1 MITLI
6 ENNNVTAELVESI
19 YTPNQAYFD
28 EYTSNMGMA
37 DNTQVLDA
45 LKWKLTEDQGH
56 GIEKVLSILDD
67 GVIVGLIEGL
77 VDGSTIHTSINFS
90 RIPFADFAEQ
100 FHTYLQSINVD
111 KIIAW
116 AKPDTADDIALKNSL
131 NKPELYTVVTSLV
144 STFTEAEDDVI
155 EHSLVTL
162 NVI

>member
-6 ENNNVTAELVESI
+6 ENNNVTGELVESI

-28 EYTSNMGMA
+28 DYTSNMGME
-37 DNTQVLDA
+37 DNSQVLDA

-67 GVIVGLIEGL
+67 GVVVGLIEGL
-77 VDGSTIHTSINFS
+77 IDGSTIHTSINFS
-90 RIPFADFAEQ
+90 RIPFADYAEQ
-100 FHTYLQSINVD
+100 FHTYLQSINVN

-116 AKPDTADDIALKNSL
+116 AKPDTVDDIALKNAL
-131 NKPELYTVVTSLV
+131 NKPELYTVVTSEL
-144 STFTEAEDDVI
+144 STFPISEDNII
-155 EHSLVTL
+155 EHSLITL

>member
-19 YTPNQAYFD
+19 YTPNQTYFD

-67 GVIVGLIEGL
+67 GVIVGLVEGL

-100 FHTYLQSINVD
+100 LHTYLQSINVD

-116 AKPDTADDIALKNSL
+116 AKPDTADDTALKNAL
-131 NKPELYTVVTSLV
+131 NRPELYTVVA
-144 STFTEAEDDVI
+144 STISSFVNDEDAIID
-155 EHSLVTL
+155 HSSITL
-162 NVI
+162 NLI

>member
-28 EYTSNMGMA
+28 DYTSNMGME
-37 DNTQVLDA
+37 DNSQVLDA

-77 VDGSTIHTSINFS
+77 IDGSTIHTSINFS
-90 RIPFADFAEQ
+90 RIPFADYAEQ
-100 FHTYLQSINVD
+100 FQAYLQSVNVN

-116 AKPDTADDIALKNSL
+116 AKPDTPDDIALKNAL
-131 NKPELYTVVTSLV
+131 NKPELYTVVTSEL
-144 STFTEAEDDVI
+144 SAFPISEDNII
-155 EHSLVTL
+155 EHSLITL
-162 NVI
+162 NLI

>member
-19 YTPNQAYFD
+19 YIPNQAYFD

-100 FHTYLQSINVD
+100 FHTYLQSINVN
-111 KIIAW
+111 KMIAW

-162 NVI
+162 NLL

>member
-28 EYTSNMGMA
+28 EYTSNMGME

-77 VDGSTIHTSINFS
+77 IDGSTIHTSINFS
-90 RIPFADFAEQ
+90 RIPFADYAEQ
-100 FHTYLQSINVD
+100 FHTYIQSINVN

-116 AKPDTADDIALKNSL
+116 AKPDTVDDIALKNAL
-131 NKPELYTVVTSLV
+131 NKPDLYAVESSII
-144 STFTEAEDDVI
+144 STFPRSEDDI
-155 EHSLVTL
+155 INHSLITL

>member
-6 ENNNVTAELVESI
+6 ENNNVTGELVESI

-28 EYTSNMGMA
+28 DYTSNMGME
-37 DNTQVLDA
+37 DNSQVLDA

-77 VDGSTIHTSINFS
+77 IDGSTIHTSINFS
-90 RIPFADFAEQ
+90 RISFADYAEQ
-100 FHTYLQSINVD
+100 FHTYLQSVNVN

-116 AKPDTADDIALKNSL
+116 AKPDTVDDIALKNAL
-131 NKPELYTVVTSLV
+131 NKPELYTVVTSEL
-144 STFTEAEDDVI
+144 STFPISEDNII
-155 EHSLVTL
+155 EHSLITL
-162 NVI
+162 NLI